1 MDDGFV
7 DDTLTGN
14 EIIEEAIRLFY
25 QENSDR
31 GFMGICMAIRK
42 RMQEEGHLIFP
53 ARVIEEEDTQ
63 LYDFRTLKLEGGHR
77 RWWHL
82 PIKRSCA
89 KDLQPVRYPIL

>member
-53 ARVIEEEDTQ
+53 ARVIEEEDTAKRFLPTSIIPRPKTFILQIRQRSLLQ
-63 LYDFRTLKLEGGHR
+63 LL
-77 RWWHL
+77 
-82 PIKRSCA
+82 
-89 KDLQPVRYPIL
+89 